1 MKNTSRLGEEQRLT
15 IFSTP
20 EPTTV
25 DLGGRRPW
33 RMVLIVKS
41 MQVKLIID
49 LINTLSIGRFHE
61 GSDVVPDV
69 DLRPFDA
76 EKLGVSRQHVF
87 IKLEGD
93 NLVVID
99 NKSSNGTV
107 QSANA
112 RTIPSTAAWRRTC
125 VGGIGASGRAA
136 QQSPGLIAFS
146 TRACQ
151 IAIPTWQC

>member
-1 MKNTSRLGEEQRLT
+1 MKNTSRLSEEQKLP

-93 NLVVID
+93 NLVVVD

-107 QSANA
+107 LNGQVLAPGQSHPL
-112 RTIPSTAAWRRTC
+112 RHGDEL
-125 VGGIGASGRAA
+125 VLGALALQVALLSN
-136 QQSPGLIAFS
+136 PLD
-146 TRACQ
+146 
-151 IAIPTWQC
+151 